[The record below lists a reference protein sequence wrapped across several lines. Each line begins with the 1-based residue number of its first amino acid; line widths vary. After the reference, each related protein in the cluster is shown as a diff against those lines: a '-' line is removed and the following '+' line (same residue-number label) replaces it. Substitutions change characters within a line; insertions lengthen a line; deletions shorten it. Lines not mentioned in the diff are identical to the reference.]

1 MINDPKTSSNMV
13 PVSGRIPED
22 LYQWL
27 ATHSLEGA
35 ATMSDKLRVAVSTLK
50 RLHDGD
56 SEYNDALALIRDM
69 GRSTRESLVSLEQNY
84 GHSEVTAAI
93 HEHSLAMTA
102 SLVSAQIAT
111 LEDAVKLE
119 ERLVRRAMQ
128 LSEALLRQAITNQAS
143 AFDSAVILNHCMKV
157 VELVRVLSLGQL
169 STQKTGNS
177 NE

>member
-1 MINDPKTSSNMV
+1 MTNDFKTSSNMV

-35 ATMSDKLRVAVSTLK
+35 ATMSDKLRIAVTTLK

-69 GRSTRESLVSLEQNY
+69 GRNTRESLVSLEQSH

-102 SLVSAQIAT
+102 SLVSAQITT

-128 LSEALLRQAITNQAS
+128 LSEALLRQAIISQAS
-143 AFDSAVILNHCMKV
+143 AFDSAVILNHCSKV
-157 VELVRVLSLGQL
+157 IELVRMLSLGQL
-169 STQKTGNS
+169 SNQKTGNS